1 MELKAVSRPYSLSPI
16 PHPARG
22 RPQRSL
28 ISKIFGPQHI
38 PDLGLVTTSIA
49 GGTDAP
55 IVERSWG
62 LLSTIPS
69 RKHEFYG
76 PNFTWKEYF
85 RTSNWLSGVA
95 IHWGLLV
102 ASFLL
107 AISPWTRAL
116 IKKFVY
122 QPGQGPEKEATKRE
136 MIEYRGTATPDE
148 PALSGKR
155 AWCRA
160 HYNGGM
166 YYCKFA

>member
-1 MELKAVSRPYSLSPI
+1 VSRPYSLSPI